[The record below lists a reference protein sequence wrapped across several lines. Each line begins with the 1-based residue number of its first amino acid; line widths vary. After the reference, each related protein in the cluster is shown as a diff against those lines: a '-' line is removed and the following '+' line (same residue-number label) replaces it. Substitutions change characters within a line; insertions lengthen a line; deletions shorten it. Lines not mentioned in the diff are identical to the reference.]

1 VLRNRAGRNDLLAA
15 DLAKE
20 KGLKSARVLDK
31 VNQRGELVIAII
43 IPPSREGKWR

>member
-1 VLRNRAGRNDLLAA
+1 MNLLVNAIKLALA

-20 KGLKSARVLDK
+20 KGLKNARVLDK

-43 IPPSREGKWR
+43 IPPSRPGEWR